1 MKILYIGD
9 IMGDMGIASVEK
21 LLPEIVKTEKVDF
34 VVAQAENV
42 TAGKGISLLD
52 YLKLKKLGI
61 DAFTGGNWSLAKDT
75 IIPSL
80 NNPEEPIVRPA
91 NYPKGTDGLGYKL
104 INKNG
109 QKVLIISLLGQ
120 IVGRDSKRQMDNPL
134 KVVDEIIEK
143 FKSENPIIVVN
154 FHGDYSSEK
163 KVIGYYLDGRASLV
177 VGDHWHIPTADSMV
191 LPKGTAHIT
200 DVGMCGSLDS
210 SLGVKLSSIIERWQ
224 KNIQTMNVLEDSGRM
239 QFNAVLADIDE
250 KTHLAT
256 EIKQIQK
263 TV

>member
-9 IMGDMGIASVEK
+9 IMGEMGIKSIEK
-21 LLPEIVKTEKVDF
+21 FLPEIVKTNKVDF

-42 TAGKGISLLD
+42 TDGKGISLLD
-52 YLKLKKLGI
+52 YLKLKKIGI
-61 DAFTGGNWSLAKDT
+61 DAFTGGNWSLSKET

-91 NYPKGTDGLGYKL
+91 NYPSGTEGLGYKL
-104 INKNG
+104 ITKNNK
-109 QKVLIISLLGQ
+109 KILIISLLGQ
-120 IVGRDSKRQMDNPL
+120 IVGRDSKRPMDNPL
-134 KVVDEIIEK
+134 ITADNIIEK
-143 FKSENPIIVVN
+143 YEAENPIIVVN
-154 FHGDYSSEK
+154 FHGDFSSEK

-177 VGDHWHIPTADSMV
+177 VGDHWHIPTADAMV

-210 SLGVKLSSIIERWQ
+210 SLGVKLESIINRW
-224 KNIQTMNVLEDSGRM
+224 KENTQTMNILEDSGRI

-250 KTHLAT
+250 KTHKAT
-256 EIKQIQK
+256 NIEQIQK
-263 TV
+263 IV